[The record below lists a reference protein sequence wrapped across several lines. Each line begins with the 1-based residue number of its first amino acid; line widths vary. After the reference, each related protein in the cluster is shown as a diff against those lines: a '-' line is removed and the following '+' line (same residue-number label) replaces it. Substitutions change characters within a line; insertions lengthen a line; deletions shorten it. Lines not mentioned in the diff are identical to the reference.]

1 MQGLSKEGNKKAS
14 VKCFPT
20 YVRYL
25 PKGEEVGK
33 FLALDLGGTNF
44 RVLVID
50 IEPDKK
56 FRMDSEVFAISEEI
70 MEGPGHQLFDHIAKC
85 LADFVTDRN
94 IRNESQSLPLGFT
107 FSFPCKQ
114 EGLAVGKLT
123 NWTKGFK
130 CSGVEGEDVVQL
142 LRQALARR
150 GDVNI
155 EVCAI
160 LNDTTGCLMSCAW
173 KNPKCR

>member
-1 MQGLSKEGNKKAS
+1 
-14 VKCFPT
+14 
-20 YVRYL
+20 
-25 PKGEEVGK
+25 
-33 FLALDLGGTNF
+33 
-44 RVLVID
+44 
-50 IEPDKK
+50 
-56 FRMDSEVFAISEEI
+56 MDSEVYAISQEI

-94 IRNESQSLPLGFT
+94 IRSQFQSLPLGFT

-123 NWTKGFK
+123 NWTKGFQ
-130 CSGVEGEDVVQL
+130 CSGVEGEDVVLL

>member
-1 MQGLSKEGNKKAS
+1 MIVVFIIFTNLVQGLSKEGNQKAS

-56 FRMDSEVFAISEEI
+56 FTMDSEVYAISQEI

-130 CSGVEGEDVVQL
+130 CSGVEGGVSPSPPGEAD
-142 LRQALARR
+142 
-150 GDVNI
+150 
-155 EVCAI
+155 
-160 LNDTTGCLMSCAW
+160 
-173 KNPKCR
+173 